1 MPKTRWY
8 ELVRFTRALVN
19 IQRFAAISM
28 LPVEL
33 KLGFAD
39 VAQMIATFGSCLI
52 RLHHADN

>member
-1 MPKTRWY
+1 MRWY
-8 ELVRFTRALVN
+8 ELVRFTRALVH